1 MTPLSSPRRPPSS
14 RGSDQRKPLHFPLI
28 PPLRPSNSYEKENQ
42 RQPEA
47 LSRGTDVSV
56 ASSKSTARGSHLLTP
71 QSRNYLSHQP
81 VSAHGETSLGSSPA
95 LPRRNSQGSK
105 RRVLRYGETIES
117 LFCLTEQTTSDH
129 RQLCRD
135 IVEGPLADDVTSWL
149 SVVEAASDQMARKTG
164 NAEQG
169 TRVRF

>member
-1 MTPLSSPRRPPSS
+1 MTPSPRRPPSS
-14 RGSDQRKPLHFPLI
+14 RGSDQHKPLQFPLI

-47 LSRGTDVSV
+47 LSRSTDVS
-56 ASSKSTARGSHLLTP
+56 SSKAATARGSSLLTP
-71 QSRNYLSHQP
+71 QSRNYLTHQP
-81 VSAHGETSLGSSPA
+81 LSAHGATSLGSSPV
-95 LPRRNSQGSK
+95 LPRRNSQGHK

-129 RQLCRD
+129 RRLCCD

-149 SVVEAASDQMARKTG
+149 SVVEAASEQMAKNTG

-169 TRVRF
+169 KRVRF